1 MMKKKLLIQTV
12 LGFALSVCATGTFAA
27 CESDSGQGS
36 VKNTIKELRGF
47 EIEKETDTA
56 ELGET
61 YLIENLLPHDTTGKF
76 YDVTVSVE
84 KGGESVNVIGGA
96 FDCSATGEYT
106 ITYSLTFEGETL
118 NKTTELTVKDTVA
131 PVTDT
136 GNLPDRITQG
146 TTVDLSGVTAR
157 DWSGV
162 KSVEARVELAG
173 ETIAVTEK
181 KFTATQGGVYTVTFV
196 AEDNAGNS
204 AESVFYVNCMK
215 KNELYNFESSVSAAE
230 IYGATT
236 QTIVKNLPAGND
248 TAAMRFTFLND
259 WQQIVFRDFSA
270 DFWRAKESEGYESI
284 SFDVYYEGA
293 ETNNYAW
300 VTPFGALA
308 QPMKANEWKTFTV
321 PLAQMSGKG
330 LAFNIGGQKN
340 YNVYLDNLIL
350 NEKPKDERLY
360 YGFEAMNND
369 AWKYVE
375 FYYMGAVDSAEKAY
389 EGEKSMKIT
398 PSSAW
403 SFMNLR
409 TGMGETLL
417 DNAWIQ
423 SHAGKTFS
431 MMVYYENTAQPS
443 DSLNIT
449 ISNGTAGQTVYS
461 KSIESGKWVNI
472 TFRMDDIQSWE
483 KITIQINSQNATSGV
498 VYFDD
503 FKLVSEE

>member
-1 MMKKKLLIQTV
+1 MKKKRLIKTV
-12 LGFALSVCATGTFAA
+12 LCFALSACAAGAFAA
-27 CESDSGQGS
+27 CESDSGQES
-36 VKNTIKELRGF
+36 SKNTQKELRGF

-61 YLIENLLPHDTTGKF
+61 YLIENLLPHDTEGKF

-84 KGGESVNVIGGA
+84 KDGENVTVLGGA

-106 ITYSLTFEGETL
+106 ITYSLTFEDEEL
-118 NKTTELTVKDTVA
+118 NKTTKLTVQDTVA
-131 PVTDT
+131 PVLETES
-136 GNLPDRITQG
+136 LPDKITQG
-146 TTVDLSGVTAR
+146 ATVDLSGVTAR

-162 KSVEARVELAG
+162 KSIDARVELAG
-173 ETIAVTEK
+173 ETIAVTEN

-204 AESVFYVNCMK
+204 AESAFYVNCLK

-236 QTIVKNLPAGND
+236 QTIVKNLPDGND
-248 TAAMRFTFLND
+248 TAAMRFTFLKD
-259 WQQIVFRDFSA
+259 WQQVVFRDFSA

-300 VTPFGALA
+300 VTPFGASA
-308 QPMKANEWKTFTV
+308 QPMKANAWKTFTV
-321 PLAQMSGKG
+321 PLEQMSGRG

-340 YNVYLDNLIL
+340 YKVYLDNMIL
-350 NEKPKDERLY
+350 NEKPKEERLY

-375 FYYMGAVDSAEKAY
+375 YFYMGVADSTEKAY
-389 EGEKSMKIT
+389 ERTKSMKIT
-398 PSSAW
+398 PSKTW

-409 TGMGETLL
+409 TGTGVTLL

-423 SHAGKTFS
+423 SYAGKTFS
-431 MMVYYENTAQPS
+431 MMVYYENTEQPS
-443 DSLNIT
+443 DSLNVT

-472 TFRMDDIQSWE
+472 TFKMDDIQSWE
-483 KITIQINSQNATSGV
+483 KITIQINSQNAASGV